1 MTLHDLQIFIVSII
15 AVKRLLVII
24 AYLLVQTRCLLWL
37 YASLLTVGVVF
48 GRHFICLLGGA
59 KLPDPYLL
67 QILLGHLHKAIVT
80 TVLRRP
86 FLHLVCT
93 STESVLFLLRSRH
106 DPILGA
112 SFSFGST
119 NFWTP
124 LWTTLWAI
132 SWAVAW
138 TGGRLIRWTK
148 KDLVQCAEEATRVST
163 GLLDLVLEILKQAL
177 LERLQRPRGL
187 LPATRTT

>member
-1 MTLHDLQIFIVSII
+1 M
-15 AVKRLLVII
+15 
-24 AYLLVQTRCLLWL
+24 VQTRCLLWL

-67 QILLGHLHKAIVT
+67 QILLGHLHKAIVA

-93 STESVLFLLRSRH
+93 STECVFFLLWSRH

-112 SFSFGST
+112 GFGLRLT
-119 NFWTP
+119 IFWAT

-148 KDLVQCAEEATRVST
+148 KDLVQCAEEVTRVPT
-163 GLLDLVLEILKQAL
+163 GLLNFILEILKQAL
-177 LERLQRPRGL
+177 LERLQGPWGL